1 MHKKLFKKV
10 FARSWRTWNKENPR
24 DLWLYISF
32 KSFLCLI
39 ISPCHG
45 LKIEK
50 SQLIWNQIPYNWSQ
64 NWKFIK
70 EWLRTFSPQKLCW
83 PKTNSHHGPVQR
95 QFARPHNLC
104 SYYDIIV
111 HWWEM
116 VCGENWFFANRNHTR
131 IWRQIKCIY

>member
-1 MHKKLFKKV
+1 MTK
-10 FARSWRTWNKENPR
+10 N
-24 DLWLYISF
+24 Y
-32 KSFLCLI
+32 
-39 ISPCHG
+39 
-45 LKIEK
+45 
-50 SQLIWNQIPYNWSQ
+50 
-64 NWKFIK
+64 
-70 EWLRTFSPQKLCW
+70 FSLQKLCW

-131 IWRQIKCIY
+131 IWRQIKCTYILIRNTFILYCLMINMKENMSVLLLISKGSVLLLLPFTLFRFSSYCMPLIFIGCFQQSNCNAI